1 MSGRAE
7 IGRFERTLRL
17 FTDVRTGEG
26 ATVLLLALNVFLLLT
41 AYYFIKPLREALILD
56 ESGAEIKSYA
66 SALQALI
73 LVAAVPA
80 YGALAGRLPR
90 RKLINGVTLF
100 FAACLV
106 VFFSFGQLGLNLG
119 VVFFLWVGIFNL
131 MVLAQ
136 FWSFANDLY
145 TNEEGERLFPL
156 VQFGASAGAVF
167 GSVVVG
173 RLIEPLG
180 IWLPMLIAA
189 GILIASLLVTNLVDR
204 RERQRTERDRLPEQ
218 STASAPAATGEFRME
233 TGEFRNLRDELRQ
246 ALERLEE
253 QEIEPEDQEEGA
265 AGPPADEIR
274 EFETGP
280 ETSTGRGAFA
290 LVFQTR
296 YLLLIALLVLFLNWV
311 NTTGEYILGSVVE
324 ETARN
329 AVASGAAAGM
339 SVGQYIG
346 EFYSNFFAV
355 VNVAGL
361 VIQLFLVSRVVKY
374 LGIRVAIM
382 ILPLISLGAYGLLA
396 FFPVLGVVRWAK
408 TAENATDYSLMSTVR
423 QMLFLPMTREQKYKA
438 KQAID
443 AFFWR
448 AGDVLSAVVV
458 WLGTTW
464 LAMGASDFAIFNIV
478 LVLIWLGI
486 SVWIGREYTRLVRSG
501 QPPV

>member
-1 MSGRAE
+1 MANGGTES
-7 IGRFERTLRL
+7 GRFERVLRL
-17 FTDVRTGEG
+17 FTDVRSGEG
-26 ATVLLLALNVFLLLT
+26 ATVLLLAANVFLLLT

-73 LVAAVPA
+73 LLGAVPA
-80 YGALAGRLPR
+80 YGALAGRLSR
-90 RKLINGVTLF
+90 RRLINGVTLF

-106 VFFSFGQLGLNLG
+106 VFFALGQLGLNLG

-131 MVLAQ
+131 MILAQ

-180 IWLPMLIAA
+180 IWIPMLIAA
-189 GILIASLLVTNLVDR
+189 GILIASLLVTNLVER
-204 RERQRTERDRLPEQ
+204 RQEQRTERDRVPGG
-218 STASAPAATGEFRME
+218 SDASAPVAK
-233 TGEFRNLRDELRQ
+233 
-246 ALERLEE
+246 
-253 QEIEPEDQEEGA
+253 
-265 AGPPADEIR
+265 
-274 EFETGP
+274 
-280 ETSTGRGAFA
+280 GRGAFA

-296 YLLLIALLVLFLNWV
+296 YLLLIALLILFLNWV
-311 NTTGEYILGSVVE
+311 NSTGEYILGSVVE
-324 ETARN
+324 NAART
-329 AVASGAAAGM
+329 AVASGAAAGL
-339 SVGQYIG
+339 SVGEYIG

-361 VIQLFLVSRVVKY
+361 VIQLFIVSRVVKY

-382 ILPLISLGAYGLLA
+382 ILPIISLGAYGVLA

-423 QMLFLPMTREQKYKA
+423 QTLFLPMTREQKYKA

-464 LAMGASDFAIFNIV
+464 LAMGASDFAKFNIL

-486 SVWIGREYTRLVRSG
+486 SVWVGREYTRLVRSG

>member
-1 MSGRAE
+1 MANGRTDL
-7 IGRFERTLRL
+7 GRFERVLRL
-17 FTDVRTGEG
+17 FTDVRSGEG
-26 ATVLLLALNVFLLLT
+26 ATVRLLAVNVFLLLT

-73 LVAAVPA
+73 LLGAVPA
-80 YGALAGRLPR
+80 YGALAGRLSR
-90 RKLINGVTLF
+90 RRLINGVTLF

-106 VFFSFGQLGLNLG
+106 AFFALGQLGLNLG

-180 IWLPMLIAA
+180 IWVPMLIAA
-189 GILIASLLVTNLVDR
+189 GILIASLLVTNLVER
-204 RERQRTERDRLPEQ
+204 RQRQRAETDRVPGA
-218 STASAPAATGEFRME
+218 SDASAPVAK
-233 TGEFRNLRDELRQ
+233 
-246 ALERLEE
+246 
-253 QEIEPEDQEEGA
+253 
-265 AGPPADEIR
+265 
-274 EFETGP
+274 
-280 ETSTGRGAFA
+280 GRGAFA

-311 NTTGEYILGSVVE
+311 NSTGEYILGSVVE
-324 ETARN
+324 NAART
-329 AVASGAAAGM
+329 AVASGTAAGL
-339 SVGQYIG
+339 SVGEYIG

-361 VIQLFLVSRVVKY
+361 VIQLFIVSRVVKY

-382 ILPLISLGAYGLLA
+382 ILPIISLGAYGVLA

-423 QMLFLPMTREQKYKA
+423 QTLFLPMTREQKYKA

-443 AFFWR
+443 TFFWR
-448 AGDVLSAVVV
+448 AGDVLSAVVD

-464 LAMGASDFAIFNIV
+464 LAMGASDFAKFNIL

>member
-1 MSGRAE
+1 MANGGTES
-7 IGRFERTLRL
+7 GRFERVLRL
-17 FTDVRTGEG
+17 FTDVRSGEG
-26 ATVLLLALNVFLLLT
+26 ATVLLLAANVFLLLT

-73 LVAAVPA
+73 LLGAVPA
-80 YGALAGRLPR
+80 YGALAGRLSR
-90 RKLINGVTLF
+90 RRLINGVTLF

-106 VFFSFGQLGLNLG
+106 VFFALGQLGLNLG

-131 MVLAQ
+131 MILAQ

-180 IWLPMLIAA
+180 IWIPMLIAA
-189 GILIASLLVTNLVDR
+189 GILIASLLVTNLVER
-204 RERQRTERDRLPEQ
+204 RQEQRTERDRVPGV
-218 STASAPAATGEFRME
+218 SDASAPVAK
-233 TGEFRNLRDELRQ
+233 
-246 ALERLEE
+246 
-253 QEIEPEDQEEGA
+253 
-265 AGPPADEIR
+265 
-274 EFETGP
+274 
-280 ETSTGRGAFA
+280 GRGAFA

-296 YLLLIALLVLFLNWV
+296 YLLLIALLILFLNWV
-311 NTTGEYILGSVVE
+311 NSTGEYILGSVVE
-324 ETARN
+324 NAART
-329 AVASGAAAGM
+329 AVASGAAAGL
-339 SVGQYIG
+339 SVGEYIG

-361 VIQLFLVSRVVKY
+361 VIQLFIVSRVVKY

-382 ILPLISLGAYGLLA
+382 ILPIISLGAYGVLA

-423 QMLFLPMTREQKYKA
+423 QTLFLPMTREQKYKA

-464 LAMGASDFAIFNIV
+464 LAMGASDFAKFNIL

-486 SVWIGREYTRLVRSG
+486 SVWVGREYTRLVRSG

>member
-1 MSGRAE
+1 MANGGTES
-7 IGRFERTLRL
+7 GRFERVLRL
-17 FTDVRTGEG
+17 FTDVRSGEG
-26 ATVLLLALNVFLLLT
+26 ATVLLLAANVFLLLT

-73 LVAAVPA
+73 LLGAVPA
-80 YGALAGRLPR
+80 YGALAGRLSR
-90 RKLINGVTLF
+90 RRLINGVTLF

-106 VFFSFGQLGLNLG
+106 VFFALGQLGLNLG
-119 VVFFLWVGIFNL
+119 VAFFLWVGIFNL

-156 VQFGASAGAVF
+156 VQFGASAGAVV

-180 IWLPMLIAA
+180 IWIPMLIAA
-189 GILIASLLVTNLVDR
+189 GILIASLLVTNLVER
-204 RERQRTERDRLPEQ
+204 RQEQRTERDRVPGV
-218 STASAPAATGEFRME
+218 SDASAPVAK
-233 TGEFRNLRDELRQ
+233 
-246 ALERLEE
+246 
-253 QEIEPEDQEEGA
+253 
-265 AGPPADEIR
+265 
-274 EFETGP
+274 
-280 ETSTGRGAFA
+280 GRGAFA

-296 YLLLIALLVLFLNWV
+296 YLLLIALLILFLNWV
-311 NTTGEYILGSVVE
+311 NSTGEYILGSVVE
-324 ETARN
+324 NAART
-329 AVASGAAAGM
+329 AVASGAAAGL
-339 SVGQYIG
+339 SVGEYIG

-361 VIQLFLVSRVVKY
+361 VIQLFIVSRVVKY

-382 ILPLISLGAYGLLA
+382 ILPIISLGAYGVLA

-423 QMLFLPMTREQKYKA
+423 QTLFLPMTREQKYKA

-464 LAMGASDFAIFNIV
+464 LAMGASDFAKFNIL

-486 SVWIGREYTRLVRSG
+486 SVWVGREYTRLVRSG

>member
-1 MSGRAE
+1 MANGRTDP
-7 IGRFERTLRL
+7 GRFERVLRL
-17 FTDVRTGEG
+17 FTDVRSGEG
-26 ATVLLLALNVFLLLT
+26 ATVLLLAMNVFLLLT

-73 LVAAVPA
+73 LLGAVPA
-80 YGALAGRLPR
+80 YGALAGRLSR
-90 RKLINGVTLF
+90 RQLINGVTLF

-106 VFFSFGQLGLNLG
+106 AFFALGQLGLNLG

-180 IWLPMLIAA
+180 IWIPMLIAA
-189 GILIASLLVTNLVDR
+189 GILIASLLVTNLV
-204 RERQRTERDRLPEQ
+204 ESRQRQRSEMDRVPGV
-218 STASAPAATGEFRME
+218 SDASAPVAK
-233 TGEFRNLRDELRQ
+233 
-246 ALERLEE
+246 
-253 QEIEPEDQEEGA
+253 
-265 AGPPADEIR
+265 
-274 EFETGP
+274 
-280 ETSTGRGAFA
+280 GRGAFA

-296 YLLLIALLVLFLNWV
+296 YLLLIAMLILFLNWV
-311 NTTGEYILGSVVE
+311 NSTGEYILGSVVE
-324 ETARN
+324 NAART
-329 AVASGAAAGM
+329 AVASGAAAGL
-339 SVGQYIG
+339 SVGEYIG

-355 VNVAGL
+355 VNVLGL
-361 VIQLFLVSRVVKY
+361 VIQLFIVSRVVKY

-382 ILPLISLGAYGLLA
+382 ILPIISLGAYGVLA

-408 TAENATDYSLMSTVR
+408 TAENATDYSLMNTVR
-423 QMLFLPMTREQKYKA
+423 QTLFLPMTREQKYKA

-464 LAMGASDFAIFNIV
+464 LAMGASDFAKFNIL

>member
-1 MSGRAE
+1 VANGRTDL
-7 IGRFERTLRL
+7 GRFERVLRL
-17 FTDVRTGEG
+17 FTDVRSGEG
-26 ATVLLLALNVFLLLT
+26 ATVLLLAVNVFLLLT

-73 LVAAVPA
+73 LLGAVPA
-80 YGALAGRLPR
+80 YGALAGRLSR
-90 RKLINGVTLF
+90 RRLINGVTLF

-106 VFFSFGQLGLNLG
+106 VFFALGQLGLNLG

-131 MVLAQ
+131 MVVAQ

-180 IWLPMLIAA
+180 IWIPMLIAA
-189 GILIASLLVTNLVDR
+189 VILIASLLVTNLVER
-204 RERQRTERDRLPEQ
+204 RQQQRTERERVPGV
-218 STASAPAATGEFRME
+218 SAASAPVA
-233 TGEFRNLRDELRQ
+233 
-246 ALERLEE
+246 
-253 QEIEPEDQEEGA
+253 
-265 AGPPADEIR
+265 
-274 EFETGP
+274 
-280 ETSTGRGAFA
+280 TGRGAFA

-296 YLLLIALLVLFLNWV
+296 YLLLIALLILFLNWV
-311 NTTGEYILGSVVE
+311 NSTGEYILGSVVE
-324 ETARN
+324 SAARN
-329 AVASGAAAGM
+329 AVASGAAAGL

-361 VIQLFLVSRVVKY
+361 VIQLFIVSRVVKY

-382 ILPLISLGAYGLLA
+382 ILPIISLGAYGVLA

-408 TAENATDYSLMSTVR
+408 TAENATDYSLMNTVR
-423 QMLFLPMTREQKYKA
+423 QTLFLPMTREQKYKA

-464 LAMGASDFAIFNIV
+464 LAMGASDFAKFNIL

>member
-1 MSGRAE
+1 VSGRSG
-7 IGRFERTLRL
+7 IGRYERTLRL

-26 ATVLLLALNVFLLLT
+26 ATVLLLAVNVFLLLT

-73 LVAAVPA
+73 LLGAVPA

-90 RKLINGVTLF
+90 RKLINRVTLF

-106 VFFSFGQLGLNLG
+106 AFFGLGQIGLNLG
-119 VVFFLWVGIFNL
+119 VAFFLWVGIFNL
-131 MVLAQ
+131 MVVAQ

-180 IWLPMLIAA
+180 IWIPMLIAA

-204 RERQRTERDRLPEQ
+204 RERQRTERDRLPEV
-218 STASAPAATGEFRME
+218 STATAPAATGEFRME
-233 TGEFRNLRDELRQ
+233 TGEFRDLRDELRQ
-246 ALERLEE
+246 ALQRLEGE
-253 QEIEPEDQEEGA
+253 ESTSEDLDHEESTPTVA
-265 AGPPADEIR
+265 PTR
-274 EFETGP
+274 EFEAGP
-280 ETSTGRGAFA
+280 DASTGRGAFA

-324 ETARN
+324 DAARH

-374 LGIRVAIM
+374 LGIRVAI
-382 ILPLISLGAYGLLA
+382 
-396 FFPVLGVVRWAK
+396 
-408 TAENATDYSLMSTVR
+408 
-423 QMLFLPMTREQKYKA
+423 
-438 KQAID
+438 
-443 AFFWR
+443 
-448 AGDVLSAVVV
+448 
-458 WLGTTW
+458 
-464 LAMGASDFAIFNIV
+464 
-478 LVLIWLGI
+478 

>member
-1 MSGRAE
+1 MANGRTDL
-7 IGRFERTLRL
+7 GRFEKILRL
-17 FTDVRTGEG
+17 FTDVRSGEG
-26 ATVLLLALNVFLLLT
+26 ATVLLLAANVFLLLT
-41 AYYFIKPLREALILD
+41 AYYFIKPLREALILE

-73 LVAAVPA
+73 LLGAVPA
-80 YGALAGRLPR
+80 YGALAGRLSR
-90 RKLINGVTLF
+90 RRLINGVTLF

-106 VFFSFGQLGLNLG
+106 AFFALGQLGLNLG

-180 IWLPMLIAA
+180 IWIPMLIAA
-189 GILIASLLVTNLVDR
+189 GILIASLLVTNLVER
-204 RERQRTERDRLPEQ
+204 RQRQRSEPDREPG
-218 STASAPAATGEFRME
+218 ASAAS
-233 TGEFRNLRDELRQ
+233 
-246 ALERLEE
+246 
-253 QEIEPEDQEEGA
+253 EPVA
-265 AGPPADEIR
+265 K
-274 EFETGP
+274 
-280 ETSTGRGAFA
+280 GRGAFA

-296 YLLLIALLVLFLNWV
+296 YLLLIALLILFLNWV

-324 ETARN
+324 NAARN
-329 AVASGAAAGM
+329 AVASGAAAGL
-339 SVGQYIG
+339 SVGEYIG

-361 VIQLFLVSRVVKY
+361 VIQLFIVSRVVKY

-382 ILPLISLGAYGLLA
+382 ILPIISLGAYGLLA

-423 QMLFLPMTREQKYKA
+423 QTLFLPMTREQKYKA

-464 LAMGASDFAIFNIV
+464 LAMGASDFAKFNIL

-486 SVWIGREYTRLVRSG
+486 SVWIGREYARLVRSG

>member
-1 MSGRAE
+1 VSGRSG
-7 IGRFERTLRL
+7 IGRYERTLRL

-26 ATVLLLALNVFLLLT
+26 ATVLLLAVNVFLLLT

-73 LVAAVPA
+73 LLGAVPA

-90 RKLINGVTLF
+90 RKLINRVTLF

-106 VFFSFGQLGLNLG
+106 AFFGLGQIGLNLG
-119 VVFFLWVGIFNL
+119 VAFFLWVGIFNL
-131 MVLAQ
+131 MVVAQ

-167 GSVVVG
+167 GNVVVG

-180 IWLPMLIAA
+180 IWIPMLIAA

-204 RERQRTERDRLPEQ
+204 RERQRTERDRLPEV
-218 STASAPAATGEFRME
+218 STATAPAATGEFRME
-233 TGEFRNLRDELRQ
+233 TGEFRDLRDELRQ
-246 ALERLEE
+246 ALQRLEGE
-253 QEIEPEDQEEGA
+253 ESTPEDLDHEESTPTVA
-265 AGPPADEIR
+265 PTR
-274 EFETGP
+274 EFEAGP
-280 ETSTGRGAFA
+280 DASTGRGAFA

-324 ETARN
+324 DAARH

-374 LGIRVAIM
+374 LGIRVAI
-382 ILPLISLGAYGLLA
+382 
-396 FFPVLGVVRWAK
+396 
-408 TAENATDYSLMSTVR
+408 
-423 QMLFLPMTREQKYKA
+423 
-438 KQAID
+438 
-443 AFFWR
+443 
-448 AGDVLSAVVV
+448 
-458 WLGTTW
+458 
-464 LAMGASDFAIFNIV
+464 
-478 LVLIWLGI
+478 

-501 QPPV
+501 QPPFEQGPWPDRVPGLLRSLRATCWFPETDPTAC